1 MAGTIS
7 EHLYWIT
14 PNQGAAESA
23 CIDEWLLYEALIF
36 TNDVSN
42 IKGGQTAL
50 VAYMRVATSNSMIV

>member
-23 CIDEWLLYEALIF
+23 YEALIF